1 VTGRRDRY
9 DWLRRCLY
17 FAVRQEQRGT
27 DGLDARFVIDF
38 SAQGGAEAMRLDG
51 WSYQEPHGVWA
62 VNDISAV
69 SWPGAGIEPGA
80 TLDFDIEPC
89 LIAPYRSVQRLWV
102 RLEGAVESARLEI
115 GHTGIFRLRLPQ
127 AGPAQACRKLVFYH
141 PDGIVPS
148 ESGGLVDGRKLSL
161 FFRSISLVGP
171 EPAPAN
177 EADLV
182 ARFESLGGTAQ
193 GCEFGLL
200 QREAGVEPL
209 GLLRWA
215 TMTASSL
222 ADALESGFEGVG
234 TPGQTILDKFT
245 WPDGRQE
252 YSTEDRRFLMRMH
265 TWIDVASS
273 PPDEVLAMMCR
284 RLTFLTRK
292 LFETF
297 AQARK
302 IFVFKTG
309 DRICAPDEIRRIHQA
324 MRRYGPV
331 TLLYVQ
337 QADQDHP
344 PGSVDRLKE
353 GLLVGYIDRFNQA
366 PDGTVLP
373 LSRDIWLQI
382 CRRAA
387 APV

>member
-1 VTGRRDRY
+1 M
-9 DWLRRCLY
+9 
-17 FAVRQEQRGT
+17 
-27 DGLDARFVIDF
+27 IDF
-38 SAQGGAEAMRLDG
+38 SAQAAAEAMRLDG
-51 WSYQEPHGVWA
+51 WSYQEPQGVWA
-62 VNDISAV
+62 IDDTSTVL
-69 SWPGAGIEPGA
+69 WPGAGLEAGA
-80 TLDFDIEPC
+80 VLDFDLEPC

-102 RLEGAVESARLEI
+102 RREDATESIRLDI
-115 GHTGIFRLRLPQ
+115 GHPGIFRLCLPQ
-127 AGPAQACRKLVFYH
+127 AGLSQPCRKLVFYH
-141 PDGIVPS
+141 PDGIIPH
-148 ESGGLVDGRKLSL
+148 ESGGLMDGRKLSL
-161 FFRSISLVGP
+161 FFRSIRLAGP
-171 EPAPAN
+171 VPAPAN
-177 EADLV
+177 EAELV

-200 QREAGVEPL
+200 QREASVEPL

-215 TMTASSL
+215 TMTAESL

-234 TPGQTILDKFT
+234 TPEQTVLDKFT

-273 PPDEVLAMMCR
+273 PPEEVLAMMCR

-292 LFETF
+292 LIETF
-297 AQARK
+297 AEAKK

-309 DRICAPDEIRRIHQA
+309 DRICAPAELRRIHQA

-337 QADQDHP
+337 LADPDHP
-344 PGSVDRLKE
+344 PGSVDRLDE
-353 GLLVGYIDRFNQA
+353 GLLVGYIDRFNLA

-387 APV
+387 SLV